1 MAMGNTGT
9 VNVTPEMINNAKD
22 AIQEYKDTVK
32 TLYSQLEDTMSAAA
46 DGFKYFYDNNIKSV
60 ANTDV
65 NDSGV
70 MQIITLMNNIV
81 DGISEAI
88 PAERGVDESLA
99 TENRK

>member
-1 MAMGNTGT
+1 
-9 VNVTPEMINNAKD
+9 
-22 AIQEYKDTVK
+22 
-32 TLYSQLEDTMSAAA
+32 
-46 DGFKYFYDNNIKSV
+46 
-60 ANTDV
+60 
-65 NDSGV
+65 